1 VFAVRSIGLVIL
13 LLTLQIALPI
23 VFASGTG
30 IVVLQIQGYGIVRG
44 QLQNTIIQR
53 NDTMSMPMVVN
64 DQIQTSQGSYPV
76 VASGV
81 WNGARSGSSLSGL
94 IQSLKGK
101 IRICFFMKCGD
112 VDLVGL
118 GNWTGALDS
127 SAGGKGTFAATL
139 YVRNSPYPQ
148 ISVGEAIPVYGSWSA
163 DFAFPIPEFS
173 WHSSVGLMF
182 FLIVMSLVTTR
193 IARSGIRTITP

>member
-1 VFAVRSIGLVIL
+1 MKSVGLAIL
-13 LLTLQIALPI
+13 LLALLIALPT

-30 IVVLQIQGYGIVRG
+30 LVVLQIQGYGIVRG

-53 NDTMSMPMVVN
+53 NDTIAMPMVVN

-81 WNGARSGSSLSGL
+81 WSGLRNGSSLSGL

-112 VDLVGL
+112 VDLVGR

-148 ISVGEAIPVYGSWSA
+148 IPIGEAIPVYGSWTA

-173 WHSSVGLMF
+173 WHNSVWLMF
-182 FLIVMSLVTTR
+182 FVIFASLVTTR
-193 IARSGIRTITP
+193 IARNRKRTIAP